1 MRIISKPRLT
11 LYAQQHPTA
20 KSALEHWHNITKHAH
35 WRDLTQVRAVF
46 PSADPVKVSS
56 GKTVH
61 IFNLKGNAYRLVTA
75 IHYNREKI
83 FVLQFLTHADYSKD
97 QWRESL

>member
-1 MRIISKPRLT
+1 M
-11 LYAQQHPTA
+11 
-20 KSALEHWHNITKHAH
+20 
-35 WRDLTQVRAVF
+35 RAVF

-61 IFNLKGNAYRLVTA
+61 VFNVKGNAYRLVTA
-75 IHYNREKI
+75 IHYNRGKI

-97 QWRESL
+97 RWKESL

>member
-11 LYAQQHPTA
+11 LYAQEHPAA

-35 WRDLTQVRAVF
+35 WRDLAQVRAVF
-46 PSADPVKVSS
+46 PNADSVKVTS

-61 IFNLKGNAYRLVTA
+61 VFNLKGNAYRLIAA
-75 IHYNREKI
+75 IHYNRGKI
-83 FVLQFLTHADYSKD
+83 FVLQFLPHADYSKD
-97 QWRESL
+97 RWKESL